1 MRHLRTLFDLTPA
14 EFRDIEDLA
23 HRLKSDWEKGQR
35 QSWLANQTLA
45 LLFEKPSL
53 RTRVSF
59 EAGMTQLGGTPLYL
73 TQDVGWQ
80 QRESTSDFIQVL
92 AEYCDFVVCRA
103 FSHKTVEELASF
115 NCVPV
120 INGLT
125 DMSHPCQAMADVMT
139 MREIAGDVVGKQVTF
154 VGDGNNVARSLLHA
168 CAMAGMR
175 FRLVGPTEYHIE
187 TAWVQQVKDDCG
199 SIDVE
204 QTTDIKSALQDADFV
219 YTDVWTSMGQE
230 SEAAERELAF
240 RDFQVNGDLMQKAPD
255 RCRVLHCLP
264 ARRGQEITDEVIDSS
279 QSAVIQQ
286 AGNRMHLQKGLLV
299 WLAAQN
305 KCIDPT
311 IPTNRT
317 GSNRAVG
324 RSERGLHR

>member
-14 EFRDIEDLA
+14 EFHAIEGLA
-23 HRLKSDWEKGQR
+23 HRLKSDWKNGKGK
-35 QSWLANQTLA
+35 SWLSNQSLA

-103 FSHKTVEELASF
+103 FSHRTVEELASF

-125 DMSHPCQAMADVMT
+125 DISHPCQAMADVMT
-139 MREIAGDVVGKQVTF
+139 MNEIAGDLQGKQVTF

-175 FRLVGPTEYHIE
+175 FRLLGPKNYQIE
-187 TAWVQQVKDDCG
+187 ASWIQQVIDDCG
-199 SIDVE
+199 AIDVE
-204 QTTDIKSALQDADFV
+204 QTTDVRSALADADFV

-230 SEAAERELAF
+230 AEAAERELAF
-240 RDFQVNGDLMQKAPD
+240 SSFQVNAKLMKNAPD

-264 ARRGQEITDEVIDSS
+264 ARRGQEITDEVIDSK

-305 KCIDPT
+305 GKLD
-311 IPTNRT
+311 
-317 GSNRAVG
+317 SA
-324 RSERGLHR
+324 SSQSLGLT

>member
-1 MRHLRTLFDLTPA
+1 MRHLRTLFDISPA
-14 EFRDIEDLA
+14 EFHAIEDLA
-23 HRLKSDWEKGQR
+23 HRLKSDWQKGSR
-35 QSWLANQTLA
+35 QNWLANQTLA

-80 QRESTSDFIQVL
+80 QREATSDFIQVL
-92 AEYCDFVVCRA
+92 AEYVDVVVCRA
-103 FSHKTVEELASF
+103 FSHHTVEELASY
-115 NCVPV
+115 NCVPI

-125 DMSHPCQAMADVMT
+125 DMSHPCQAMADIMT
-139 MREIAGDVVGKQVTF
+139 MREIAGKVAGKQVTY

-168 CAMAGMR
+168 CGMAGMR

-187 TAWVQQVKDDCG
+187 ASWIARVKDACN
-199 SIDVE
+199 SLDVE
-204 QTTDIKSALQDADFV
+204 QTTDVKAALSDADFV

-230 SEAAERELAF
+230 AEAASREQDFKA
-240 RDFQVNGDLMQKAPD
+240 FQVNGDLMRQAPD
-255 RCRVLHCLP
+255 HCRVLHCLP
-264 ARRGQEITDEVIDSS
+264 ARRGKEITDEVIDSPK
-279 QSAVIQQ
+279 SAVIQQ

-305 KCIDPT
+305 
-311 IPTNRT
+311 NRLDQK
-317 GSNRAVG
+317 RLEEAG
-324 RSERGLHR
+324 RSGISKG

>member
-1 MRHLRTLFDLTPA
+1 M
-14 EFRDIEDLA
+14 
-23 HRLKSDWEKGQR
+23 KSEWKNGNGK
-35 QSWLANQTLA
+35 SWLPNQTLA

-103 FSHKTVEELASF
+103 FSHRTVDELASF

-125 DMSHPCQAMADVMT
+125 DISHPCQAMADVMT
-139 MREIAGDVVGKQVTF
+139 MHEVAGDLQGRQVTF

-175 FRLVGPTEYHIE
+175 FRLLGPKEYQIE
-187 TAWVQQVKDDCG
+187 ASWIQQVIDDCG
-199 SIDVE
+199 PIDVE
-204 QTTDIKSALQDADFV
+204 QTTDVPSALADADFV

-230 SEAAERELAF
+230 AEAADRERAF
-240 RDFQVNGDLMQKAPD
+240 NSFQVNAKLMQNAPD

-264 ARRGQEITDEVIDSS
+264 ARRGQEITDDVIDSK

-299 WLAAQN
+299 WLAAEN
-305 KCIDPT
+305 GKLDSAACK
-311 IPTNRT
+311 
-317 GSNRAVG
+317 SL
-324 RSERGLHR
+324 GLS

>member
-1 MRHLRTLFDLTPA
+1 MRHLRTLFDLTPT
-14 EFRDIEDLA
+14 EFHAIEGLA
-23 HRLKSDWEKGQR
+23 HQLKLEWKSGNR
-35 QSWLANQTLA
+35 QNWLASQTLA

-103 FSHKTVEELASF
+103 FSHRTIEELASF

-125 DMSHPCQAMADVMT
+125 DISHPCQAMADVMT
-139 MREIAGDVVGKQVTF
+139 MREIAGDLEGKQVTF

-168 CAMAGMR
+168 CAMAGMH
-175 FRLVGPTEYHIE
+175 FRLLGPKEYQIE
-187 TAWVQQVKDDCG
+187 ASWIQQVMDDCG
-199 SIDVE
+199 PIDVE
-204 QTTDIKSALQDADFV
+204 QTTDIRSALAEADFV

-230 SEAAERELAF
+230 AEAAERELAF
-240 RDFQVNGDLMQKAPD
+240 GDFQVNAALMQNAPD

-264 ARRGQEITDEVIDSS
+264 ARRGQEITDEVIDSA
-279 QSAVIQQ
+279 QCAVIQQ

-305 KCIDPT
+305 
-311 IPTNRT
+311 NRLD
-317 GSNRAVG
+317 SVACKKL
-324 RSERGLHR
+324 GLSRK